1 MAKKRMFRLD
11 VLETDAFMEMPLTTQ
26 ALYFHLDLR
35 ADDDGFVG
43 NPNQIVKFIGASND
57 DFKLLIAKRFVLT
70 FDDGVIVIK
79 HWRMHNTLSKD
90 RYHETKYIEDKAV
103 LRLKDNK
110 SYTFDAN
117 GKAIDDSKLIEM
129 AQRQTKDEQKTTS
142 DIDIDIDIDIDK
154 DIDNNSLSSSDD
166 DKRTAFDYKSVIDL
180 FHRVCVSLPKVKK
193 LTDSRKRSIRKAAK
207 ELEELDSS
215 FESLF
220 GCVEQ
225 SDFLTGRKGGKG
237 FGFDWILTPKNLVK
251 IIEGNYNNGNRSGSH
266 YIPTEADYFEEW

>member
-1 MAKKRMFRLD
+1 MRGTQMPNEKRYYWLKLKEDFFNQKYIKALRKLPDGDSLTIIYLKMQLLTLNHEGVLSFEHIMPNCESEIALATDEDENKVRFAIEALINMGIVERLD
-11 VLETDAFMEMPLTTQ
+11 
-26 ALYFHLDLR
+26 
-35 ADDDGFVG
+35 
-43 NPNQIVKFIGASND
+43 ND
-57 DFKLLIAKRFVLT
+57 DLLLSSVSELVGSETLSAKRVRNHR
-70 FDDGVIVIK
+70 K
-79 HWRMHNTLSKD
+79 N
-90 RYHETKYIEDKAV
+90 KA
-103 LRLKDNK
+103 LQCNK
-110 SYTFDAN
+110 NVTP
-117 GKAIDDSKLIEM
+117 
-129 AQRQTKDEQKTTS
+129 

>member
-26 ALYFHLDLR
+26 ALYFHLNLR

-142 DIDIDIDIDIDK
+142 DIDIDIDIDKDSNNKTAPKAVKVKHKHGEYQHVLLTDDEFNKLAADFGENLRDK
-154 DIDNNSLSSSDD
+154 AV
-166 DKRTAFDYKSVIDL
+166 AFLDEYIEEKGYKSKSHNLAIRRWVIDA
-180 FHRVCVSLPKVKK
+180 VKK
-193 LTDSRKRSIRKAAK
+193 GERNGSTGKQNYSTGVQSQYS
-207 ELEELDSS
+207 ELDS
-215 FESLF
+215 
-220 GCVEQ
+220 
-225 SDFLTGRKGGKG
+225 
-237 FGFDWILTPKNLVK
+237 
-251 IIEGNYNNGNRSGSH
+251 IERLNRLG
-266 YIPTEADYFEEW
+266 